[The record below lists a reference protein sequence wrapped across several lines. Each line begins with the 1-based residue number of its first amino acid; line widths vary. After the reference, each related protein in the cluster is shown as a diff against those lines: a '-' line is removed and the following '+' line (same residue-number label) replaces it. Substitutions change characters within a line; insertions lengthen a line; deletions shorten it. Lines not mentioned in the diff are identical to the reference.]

1 MSLKNKKSATWLLVC
16 CLSVMLITGYFF
28 YNKNKDVPTVSAFLG
43 SWTEVT
49 AGRIYVEINKKDN
62 KIEVVYGGASS
73 AYSHSESKLE
83 CGYDKKTGS
92 LVSFG
97 ATHTDQFLSCN
108 GYSYNDDMEKFF
120 EYYDKNPDLAKDEYK
135 TYTDNKKR
143 VIKIKPNNANNKLSL
158 KEKIHLFQKRK
169 EELIRQ
175 YLNKKNKALK
185 EKSESNSMRKNYI
198 KH

>member
-1 MSLKNKKSATWLLVC
+1 MCLKNRKLIIWLLFF
-16 CLSVMLITGYFF
+16 CLSVILITGYLF
-28 YNKNKDVPTVSAFLG
+28 YNKSKNIPKISDFLG
-43 SWTEVT
+43 TWTEVT

-73 AYSHSESKLE
+73 AYSHSESKFE
-83 CGYDKKTGS
+83 CDYDKKTGS

-135 TYTDNKKR
+135 TYTDNIKR
-143 VIKIKPNNANNKLSL
+143 VIKIKKGTKDHFIVDDEEYMDEEKK
-158 KEKIHLFQKRK
+158 KEIKQ
-169 EELIRQ
+169 
-175 YLNKKNKALK
+175 
-185 EKSESNSMRKNYI
+185 NYENMGLYFEDD
-198 KH
+198 KDLVFYKYKG

>member
-1 MSLKNKKSATWLLVC
+1 MSIKNLLLLFI
-16 CLSVMLITGYFF
+16 LSVILITGYFF
-28 YNKNKDVPTVSAFLG
+28 YGNNKGVPTISDFLG

-62 KIEVVYGGASS
+62 KIEVVYGGSSS
-73 AYSHSESKLE
+73 AYSHSESKFE
-83 CGYDKKTGS
+83 CEYDKKTGS

-135 TYTDNKKR
+135 TYTDDKKR
-143 VIKIKPNNANNKLSL
+143 VIKIKKGT
-158 KEKIHLFQKRK
+158 KDHFIVDD
-169 EELIRQ
+169 EE
-175 YLNKKNKALK
+175 YMDEEKKNEIKQ
-185 EKSESNSMRKNYI
+185 NYENMGLYFEDD
-198 KH
+198 KDLVFYKYKG